1 MHFLFVFCGLVKEW
15 VWCDRLFG
23 KCPSRMGTVNGCF
36 PPGPTDGAKYPVG
49 TEKILI
55 DVDFL
60 SYYLN
65 MLNGSWEASEESIC
79 YPNYVT
85 YPGSTSLTESSVSI
99 CDTRSFCKWD
109 EITQEEVELDL
120 VITWW
125 EILLISSKNHLEY

>member
-1 MHFLFVFCGLVKEW
+1 
-15 VWCDRLFG
+15 
-23 KCPSRMGTVNGCF
+23 MGTVNGCF
-36 PPGPTDGAKYPVG
+36 PQGPTDGAKYPVG

-65 MLNGSWEASEESIC
+65 MLNGPWEASKELIC

-99 CDTRSFCKWD
+99 CDACSFCKCS

-120 VITWW
+120 VIKW
-125 EILLISSKNHLEY
+125 